1 MNSVTRKKTDFK
13 RCNHL
18 SRPEFRHENSR
29 QIIKAFVD
37 LSRNYIFEKKNAR
50 RPNSRIIKYTL
61 SKLGQESSFRVYA
74 NGLSEEQQKELFDQY
89 QFVNREF
96 LYDIHW
102 YTDVENEYYM
112 PERVILIGE
121 SELGDRRKGD
131 KSGEKNPAI
140 KFDFQKLL
148 MGNAE
153 LRLMIFKTKSMA
165 ELGNLN
171 YYFDKAINYYRNL
184 QKGAVFL
191 FLCFVHDTKELYYA
205 EKYKR

>member
-1 MNSVTRKKTDFK
+1 MNPTTRKKKTDFN
-13 RCNHL
+13 RCDHSSL
-18 SRPEFRHENSR
+18 PEFRHENSA
-29 QIIKAFVD
+29 QIIKTFTD
-37 LSRNYIFEKKNAR
+37 LSKNYIFEKKNAR
-50 RPNSRIIKYTL
+50 RPNSRSIKYAL
-61 SKLGQESSFRVYA
+61 SKLGQQSGFRVYA

-112 PERVILIGE
+112 PDRVILIAE

-131 KSGEKNPAI
+131 KSGEKNPAV

-153 LRLMIFKTKSMA
+153 LRLMIFKTKNMA
-165 ELGNLN
+165 ELDKLN
-171 YYFDKAINYYRNL
+171 DYFDKAINYYRHL

-191 FLCFVHDTKELYYA
+191 FLCFVHDTKELHYA
-205 EKYKR
+205 EKYK